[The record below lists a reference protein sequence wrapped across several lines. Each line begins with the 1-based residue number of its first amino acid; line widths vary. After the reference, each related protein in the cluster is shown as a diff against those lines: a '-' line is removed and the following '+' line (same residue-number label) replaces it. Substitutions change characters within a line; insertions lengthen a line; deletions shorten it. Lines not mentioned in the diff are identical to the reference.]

1 MKAWRRGLLGAVLLG
16 GAVAVAEPPPT
27 NSAQGTQL
35 HGSER
40 FESINI
46 PLASLEVPPFLAGAK
61 CASPA
66 KAVQVYGRLMVA
78 QLSCTSLPP
87 PYSGLTGYFL
97 DGPTLVGA
105 SFRAPFEGR
114 SVKLVIEEARCH
126 AGITSSPVACTS
138 ENLSSGVARWEFRVS
153 ATTDD
158 KTPTVPLCPAGSG
171 FALAVP
177 HPWSTGGELLNNPDY
192 FTFACAPSNQGTAS
206 NPFFVGGGVI
216 AKCIDWGYAPWG
228 GPSSPDAVARDSH
241 ELCTRMARADYC
253 GEGKSNTL
261 DGTPLSFMGPQSALA
276 LSTNG
281 YPVATVEQGQYAL
294 EAVWKRDSC
303 GTVRPLCLGK
313 KRWDSLS
320 LEATCLNRAL
330 EAGTPP
336 VIATGPSIRP
346 CEDLKLTNYADDTLL
361 VSYSL
366 FIDRALVMFKKT
378 DTEFVTTTSVVADLQ
393 EHPGIEDVSTFRAD
407 LNGDGLADTPSLVPL
422 RAEGPIL
429 SAKLPS
435 AIKKRMGSFIKP
447 LYRCVD
453 HVGRRLL
460 TDSNT
465 CAPATGFFL
474 NAVSSDQGIEGYVYS
489 AVDADSTGQRRP
501 LKLWKHPTLGFYA
514 TSTQAPS
521 SAFVFVKD
529 LGFLPAVGQL
539 PGRDL

>member
-1 MKAWRRGLLGAVLLG
+1 MSAIMKVWRQGLLGAVLLG
-16 GAVAVAEPPPT
+16 GSGAVAEPPPT

-46 PLASLEVPPFLAGAK
+46 PHASVEGPPLPTGVT
-61 CASPA
+61 CATVKSGM
-66 KAVQVYGRLMVA
+66 VGGRIVVW
-78 QLSCTSLPP
+78 QLSCTGGTPP
-87 PYSGLTGYFL
+87 FPGVLL
-97 DGPTLVGA
+97 DGPSLVGTT
-105 SFRAPFEGR
+105 FRAPFEGR
-114 SVKLVIEEARCH
+114 SVRLVIQEARCH
-126 AGITSSPVACTS
+126 VGITSSPVACTS
-138 ENLSSGVARWEFRVS
+138 ENLNSGAARWEFRVS

-158 KTPTVPLCPAGSG
+158 KTTVPLCPSGSG
-171 FALAVP
+171 FAFAVP
-177 HPWSTGGELLNNPDY
+177 HAWSAGGALLKNPDY
-192 FTFACAPSNQGTAS
+192 FTFACAPSNQGTTT

-216 AKCIDWGYAPWG
+216 AKCIDWGYAPWSG
-228 GPSSPDAVARDSH
+228 AVNGDDVALESH

-253 GEGKSNTL
+253 GEGRSNTL
-261 DGTPLSFMGPQSALA
+261 DGTPLSFMGPQAALA
-276 LSTNG
+276 LSPGG
-281 YPVATVEQGQYAL
+281 YPVATVEHGQYAL
-294 EAVWKRDSC
+294 EAVWRRDSC

-330 EAGTPP
+330 EAGIPP
-336 VIATGPSIRP
+336 VIATGPSVRP
-346 CEDLKLTNYADDTLL
+346 CEDMKLTNYADDTLI

-393 EHPGIEDVSTFRAD
+393 EHPGIVDVASFRAD
-407 LNGDGLADTPSLVPL
+407 LNGDGLADTSSLVPL

-453 HVGRRLL
+453 HLGRRLL

-465 CAPATGFFL
+465 CAPATGYFL
-474 NAVSSDQGIEGYVYS
+474 HAVNADQGIEGYVYS

-501 LKLWKHPTLGFYA
+501 LKLWRHPTLGFYA
-514 TSTQAPS
+514 TSTQPPS

-529 LGFLPAVGQL
+529 LGYLPAVGQL

>member
-1 MKAWRRGLLGAVLLG
+1 MKAWRQGLLGAVMLG
-16 GAVAVAEPPPT
+16 SAVVVAEPPPT

-46 PLASLEVPPFLAGAK
+46 PHASVEGPPLPSGVTCATVKSGMVGGRIVVWQVTCTGGTPPFPGAL
-61 CASPA
+61 
-66 KAVQVYGRLMVA
+66 Q
-78 QLSCTSLPP
+78 
-87 PYSGLTGYFL
+87 
-97 DGPTLVGA
+97 DGPSLVGTT
-105 SFRAPFEGR
+105 FRAPFEGR
-114 SVKLVIEEARCH
+114 SVKLVIQEARCH
-126 AGITSSPVACTS
+126 VGITGAPVACST
-138 ENLSSGVARWEFRVS
+138 ENLNSGAARWEFRVS

-158 KTPTVPLCPAGSG
+158 KTTVPLCPTGSG

-177 HPWSTGGELLNNPDY
+177 HPWSAGGELLNNPDY
-192 FTFACAPSNQGTAS
+192 FTFACAPSNQGTS
-206 NPFFVGGGVI
+206 SSPFFVGGGVI
-216 AKCIDWGYAPWG
+216 AKCIDWGYAPWSG
-228 GPSSPDAVARDSH
+228 ATNGDDITRDSH

-261 DGTPLSFMGPQSALA
+261 DGTPLSFMGPQNALA

-281 YPVATVEQGQYAL
+281 YPAATVNQGQYAL
-294 EAVWKRDSC
+294 EAVWARDSC

-346 CEDLKLTNYADDTLL
+346 CEDMKLTNFADDTLL

-366 FIDRALVMFKKT
+366 FIDRALVMFKKN

-393 EHPGIEDVSTFRAD
+393 EHPGFMDVSTFKTD
-407 LNGDGLADTPSLVPL
+407 LTGDGLADMPSPYVPL

-429 SAKLPS
+429 SAKLP
-435 AIKKRMGSFIKP
+435 ANIKKRMGAFIKP

-453 HVGRRLL
+453 SAGRKLL

-474 NAVSSDQGIEGYVYS
+474 HAMNSDQGIEGYVYS
-489 AVDADSTGQRRP
+489 SVDTVGTGQRRP

-514 TSTQAPS
+514 TSTQSPS
-521 SAFVFVKD
+521 SAFVFIKD
-529 LGFLPAVGQL
+529 LGYLPAVGQL

>member
-1 MKAWRRGLLGAVLLG
+1 MSAIMKAWRQGLLGAVLLG

-46 PLASLEVPPFLAGAK
+46 PHASVEGPPLPSGVTCATVKSGMMGGRIVVWQVSCTGGSPPFPGA
-61 CASPA
+61 
-66 KAVQVYGRLMVA
+66 L
-78 QLSCTSLPP
+78 
-87 PYSGLTGYFL
+87 L
-97 DGPTLVGA
+97 DGSTLVGT

-114 SVKLVIEEARCH
+114 SVKLVIQEARCH
-126 AGITSSPVACTS
+126 VGITSSPVACTN
-138 ENLSSGVARWEFRVS
+138 ENLNSGAARWEFRVS

-158 KTPTVPLCPAGSG
+158 KTTVPLCPTGSG

-177 HPWSTGGELLNNPDY
+177 HPWSVGGELLKNTDY

-216 AKCIDWGYAPWG
+216 AKCIDWGYAPWSG
-228 GPSSPDAVARDSH
+228 ASSVNDVALAYH
-241 ELCTRMARADYC
+241 QLCTRMARADYC

-261 DGTPLSFMGPQSALA
+261 DGTPLYFMGPQSVLA
-276 LSTNG
+276 QNPDG
-281 YPVATVEQGQYAL
+281 YPAATVDPGQYAL

-313 KRWDSLS
+313 KRWDTLS

-346 CEDLKLTNYADDTLL
+346 CEELKLTNYADDTLL

-489 AVDADSTGQRRP
+489 AVDTESAGQRRP

-514 TSTQAPS
+514 TSTQSPS
-521 SAFVFVKD
+521 AAFVFVKD